1 MKFLKKTSSVI
12 KVLIVILFLSMMA
25 IYFTDY
31 EYVLRGVRV
40 VYLTGHQSAFIDDYP
55 YFSNA
60 KVKNND
66 KKIQSWPT
74 ANAYNEITSTSR
86 LDSINQEMNTIA
98 FLIIKNDSIVY
109 EEYSDNYGVDSKTNS
124 FSMAKSITTSLLF
137 KAIDDG
143 HIKSLDQPLVD
154 FYPDFEGKFAEECT
168 VGDLASMASGLNWEE
183 DYYNPFSMTAQAYY
197 DDDISSLIQECEIT
211 TRPGKSFNY
220 LSGNTELLA
229 MIVQKAVEMPLAEY
243 LSKSFW
249 QPLRMK
255 NKALWQMDSEAKGM
269 VKAYCCIASN
279 ARDFARFAKLYLDHG
294 KWNGQQLIRQEHT
307 KMAVQ
312 PRFEDSPQYG
322 YGFWLTDHK
331 NKHAFAMRGFKGQY
345 VIGIPEDDVII
356 VRLGKGRNKK
366 KVNHFPTDFYVY
378 YEEALK
384 MLEQLE

>member
-1 MKFLKKTSSVI
+1 MKRFKRFSKAI
-12 KVLIVILFLSMMA
+12 KILIIFIVMSMLA
-25 IYFTDY
+25 IYIMDY
-31 EYVLRGVRV
+31 EYIFRGVRV
-40 VYLTGHQSAFIDDYP
+40 VYLTGHRSAFIDDFP

-60 KVKNND
+60 KVDNSD
-66 KKIQSWPT
+66 KVETWPT
-74 ANAYNEITSTSR
+74 ASDYNEMPSTDR
-86 LDSINQEMNTIA
+86 LDSIHEKMNTVA
-98 FLIIKNDSIVY
+98 FMIIKNDSIVHEKY
-109 EEYSDNYGVDSKTNS
+109 FNGYDADSKTNS

-154 FYPDFEGKFAEECT
+154 FYPDFKGKFAEECT

-229 MIVQKAVEMPLAEY
+229 MVIQKAVEMPLAKY

-249 QPLRMK
+249 QPLGMK
-255 NKALWQMDSEAKGM
+255 NDALWQMDSEARGM
-269 VKAYCCIASN
+269 VKAYCCIGSN

-294 KWNGQQLIRQEHT
+294 KWNGQQLIREEHA

-312 PRFEDSPQYG
+312 PRFKDSPQYG
-322 YGFWLTDHK
+322 YGFWLTDHN

-384 MLEQLE
+384 MLE